1 MANVRLWGATYS
13 NVPAIT
19 VPAYPSGTATF
30 TDTSPTTAVAAD
42 VASGKIFFDAQGN
55 RQTGS
60 ASGGGG
66 SDDFLVTFTQDGLGN
81 WSPDK
86 TFSETLTAYNN
97 GKTIC
102 STASDYVQTSIDY
115 DNGSHGFY
123 VSIGEYFNDFN
134 GSLPYNW
141 GIDYKGYSWTS
152 EGFEEDETA
161 KYYDVSLATAV
172 PSDVA
177 SGKIFYNTQGVQTG
191 TAAGSNTFT
200 LEYQNVNG
208 VWSFTPTYADIK
220 AAVQQGK
227 VIDYTSFGDPAI
239 GGKYGSGYTTN
250 ETFNGTT
257 FSEAVRFYLQDFSF
271 GGVSL
276 VYYGYSSG
284 QLRIQSQLDLIEP
297 QGTLNI
303 TTNGTHDVT
312 SYASANVNVQAA
324 SKNFQIS
331 NSNGRVATTSYTSTG
346 VTLTVAKTG
355 TYNIY
360 WSGFRSSTSGT
371 NGSQL
376 YIGNSSY
383 GSAQTTFTDYRQ
395 SVKLSNVSLT
405 QNQVLTVY
413 ARARGTSYYMCVSNL
428 TIEEV

>member
-30 TDTSPTTAVAAD
+30 TDTSPTTAVASD
-42 VASGKIFFDAQGN
+42 VASGKIFFDSQGN

-66 SDDFLVTFTQDGLGN
+66 SEFLVTFTQDGLGN

-86 TFSETLTAYNN
+86 TFAQTLSAYNN

-102 STASDYVQTSIDY
+102 SIATDYISTSITY
-115 DNGSHGFY
+115 DEDINGFY
-123 VSIGEYFNDFN
+123 VLIQEGFSEFN
-134 GSLPYNW
+134 GSPYYNY
-141 GIDYKGYSWTS
+141 GVDFYVYVWTS
-152 EGFEEDETA
+152 EGFDEDENSR
-161 KYYDVSLATAV
+161 YYGTDMATAV

-177 SGKIFYNTQGVQTG
+177 SGKIFYNSLGVQTG
-191 TAAGSNTFT
+191 TASGSNTFT

-208 VWSFTPTYADIK
+208 VWSFTPSYADIK
-220 AAVQQGK
+220 SAVQSGK
-227 VIDYTSFGDPAI
+227 VIDYTSFGDPAL
-239 GGKYGSGYTTN
+239 GGKYGSGYATN
-250 ETFNGTT
+250 VTFNGTT
-257 FSEAVRFYLQDFSF
+257 FSEAVRFYLQDFTF

-276 VYYGYSSG
+276 VYYGYSGG
-284 QLRIQSQLDLIEP
+284 QLRIQSENEFIEP

-312 SYASANVNVQAA
+312 NYASANVNVQGA

-331 NSNGRVATTSYTSTG
+331 NSNGRVATTTYTSTG
-346 VTLTVAKTG
+346 VSLTVAKTG
-355 TYNIY
+355 TYNVY

-376 YIGNSSY
+376 YIGNTAY
-383 GSAQTTFTDYRQ
+383 GTAQTTFTDYRQ

-405 QNQVLTVY
+405 LNQTITVY